1 MQQRGNTMKVDEV
14 LLVVTILTMFT
25 WLVETVTNR
34 LLM

>member
-1 MQQRGNTMKVDEV
+1 MKVDEAV
-14 LLVVTILTMFT
+14 LIVTIIAMFT

>member
-1 MQQRGNTMKVDEV
+1 MKVDEAM
-14 LLVVTILTMFT
+14 LIVTILLMFT